1 MRVGDPLIGPQQT
14 TDASAWVTGPAIES
28 HGVRFRFRV
37 SRREVLGLLSDRLP
51 FGWKA
56 TRPRSTDRLYSVAI
70 PLSKRARRA
79 SVLHGDEVELAR
91 TRAPEEILDVLEA
104 DLRHHVAEHARRRVF
119 VHAGVV
125 GFRGR
130 AIVIPGR
137 SHSGKSTLVG
147 ELIRAGATYY
157 SDEYAVLDARG
168 RVYPFAKP
176 LSIREGIIFKRTTR
190 RPVESFG
197 GEAGRKPLP
206 VGLVVLCRYRKGR
219 RFRPKTLSA
228 GQGTLEMVAHT
239 VSARRDPAAALQ
251 ALRQVAKGASIITSL
266 RGEAEETAVRILEYA
281 EYLESLA

>member
-1 MRVGDPLIGPQQT
+1 MGP
-14 TDASAWVTGPAIES
+14 SIES

-37 SRREVLGLLSDRLP
+37 SHRDVLGLLSDRFP

-56 TRPRSTDRLYSVAI
+56 TTPTPGDRLYLVDIAPRRSN
-70 PLSKRARRA
+70 PGARRF
-79 SVLHGDEVELAR
+79 SILHADGVELAR
-91 TRAPEEILDVLEA
+91 TREPQELLDFLEA
-104 DLRHHVAEHARRRVF
+104 DLRHHVAEHAPRRVF

-168 RVYPFAKP
+168 RVHPFAKP
-176 LSIREGIIFKRTTR
+176 ISIREGIVFKRTTR
-190 RPVESFG
+190 RSVASFG

-206 VGLVVLCRYRKGR
+206 VGLVVLCRYRRGR
-219 RFRPKTLSA
+219 RFRPCALSA

-251 ALRQVAKGASIITSL
+251 ALRQVAESASIITTF
-266 RGEAEETAVRILEYA
+266 RGDAEETAARILEYA
-281 EYLESLA
+281 KYLESAA

>member
-1 MRVGDPLIGPQQT
+1 MTGRSEQGNRP
-14 TDASAWVTGPAIES
+14 AWVEGPSIVS

-37 SRREVLGLLSDRLP
+37 TRRGILDLLTDRLP

-56 TRPRSTDRLYSVAI
+56 TAPRSTDRLYSVDI
-70 PLSKRARRA
+70 PSSKRARRF

-91 TRAPEEILDVLEA
+91 TRDPGDLLDVLEA
-104 DLRHHVAEHARRRVF
+104 DLRHQVAEHAPRRVF

-147 ELIRAGATYY
+147 ELIRRGATYY

-168 RVYPFAKP
+168 RVFPFAKP
-176 LSIREGIIFKRTTR
+176 LSIREGVIFKRTTR
-190 RPVESFG
+190 RSVESFG

-206 VGLVVLCRYRKGR
+206 VRLVVLCRYRSGR
-219 RFRPKTLSA
+219 RFRPRTLSA
-228 GQGTLEMVAHT
+228 GQGALEMVAHT
-239 VSARRDPAAALQ
+239 VSARRDPASALQ
-251 ALRQVAKGASIITSL
+251 ALRQVAKSASIITGF
-266 RGEAEETAVRILEYA
+266 RGEAGETAARILEYA
-281 EYLESLA
+281 ERLGGAA